1 VVLSNNRFVARD
13 VTKLVFIFLVDECSV
28 TYDDYIRNDFLER
41 KINMAQSTVK
51 VKIQKFGN
59 FLSSMVLPNIGAFIA
74 WGLITA
80 LFIPTGFFPNES
92 LAKLVGPMVTYLL
105 PLLIGY
111 TGGKLVHDQRGGV
124 VGAIA
129 TMGVIVGA
137 PDTPMFLGA
146 MIMGP
151 LGGYVIKKF
160 DSVIE
165 GKIRAGFEM
174 LVNNFSAGILGGT
187 LAILAF
193 LGIGPA
199 VDGLTKLLVAGV
211 DWLIGAGLLP
221 LTSLLIEPAKIL
233 FLNNAINHGVLSPI
247 GLEQVQQTGQS
258 VLFLLEANPGPGLGV
273 LLAFMLFGR
282 GTAKQSAPG
291 AAIIHFLGGIHEI
304 YFPYVLMKPMLFLSV
319 ILGGMSGVFTLV
331 LLGGG
336 LSAPASP
343 GSILA
348 IAAVTP
354 PEGMKYLANF
364 AAVIVAAVVSFI
376 VSAIVLKSSKKQ
388 EDNIEEATKKMEEM
402 KGKKSS
408 VSGQI
413 SQQQGTLPGEVNK
426 IVFACDAGMGSSAMG
441 ASLLRKKVKEAGLD
455 IFVTNTAIS
464 NLPADAQVVIT
475 QEELTPRA
483 KNKLPDAYHISVDN
497 FLSSPEYDKLIG
509 SLQNDITEEQDELVE
524 DAEKEAVGVE
534 PQGDGDDDLLREE
547 NIFIGQEFQTKED
560 AIRFAGEALVKAGYV
575 EDSYVDAMIEREGIT
590 TTYMGNNVAIPHG
603 TEDAKK
609 AVIKSGFTVI
619 QVPGGVD
626 FNGEQAKLIFGIAGK
641 DGTHLEILSSIAVIC
656 SEQENVD
663 MMVQAKT
670 AKELKEI
677 INSN

>member
-1 VVLSNNRFVARD
+1 
-13 VTKLVFIFLVDECSV
+13 
-28 TYDDYIRNDFLER
+28 
-41 KINMAQSTVK
+41 MAQSTVK

-80 LFIPTGFFPNES
+80 LFIPDGLIPNES
-92 LAKLVGPMVTYLL
+92 LNKLVSPMVTYLL

-111 TGGKLVHDQRGGV
+111 TGGKLIHDQRGGV

-137 PDTPMFLGA
+137 PGTPMFLGA

-151 LGGYVIKKF
+151 LGAYVIKKF
-160 DSVIE
+160 DQLVD
-165 GKIRAGFEM
+165 GKIRSGFEM
-174 LVNNFSAGILGGT
+174 LVNNFSAGILGGI

-199 VDGLTKLLVAGV
+199 VNAFTQVLVHGV
-211 DWLIGAGLLP
+211 DWLIAAHLLP
-221 LTSLLIEPAKIL
+221 LTSILIEPAKIL
-233 FLNNAINHGVLSPI
+233 FLNNAINHGILSPI
-247 GLEQVQQTGQS
+247 GLEQVQQTGKS

-273 LLAFMLFGR
+273 LLAYMFFSR

-291 AAIIHFLGGIHEI
+291 AAIIHFFGGIHEI
-304 YFPYVLMKPMLFLSV
+304 YFPYVLMKPALLLSV
-319 ILGGMSGVFTLV
+319 ILGGMSGVLTLV

-336 LSAPASP
+336 LASPASP
-343 GSILA
+343 GSVIA
-348 IAAVTP
+348 IGLVTP
-354 PEGMKYLANF
+354 TGDVGAYIANF
-364 AAVIVAAVVSFI
+364 AAIIVAAVVSFL
-376 VSAIVLKSSKKQ
+376 VSAIILKSSKK
-388 EDNIEEATKKMEEM
+388 DDGNIEDATKKMEDM

-408 VSGQI
+408 VAGHFNQQSNGQ
-413 SQQQGTLPGEVNK
+413 LPENVNK
-426 IVFACDAGMGSSAMG
+426 IIFACDAGMGSSAMG
-441 ASLLRKKVKEAGLD
+441 ASLLRKKVKEAG
-455 IFVTNTAIS
+455 IEGVTVTNTAIS

-483 KNKLPDAYHISVDN
+483 QGKLPSAYHISVDN

-509 SLQNDITEEQDELVE
+509 SLQADVTPAQEELVE
-524 DAEKEAVGVE
+524 EAEAPVDA
-534 PQGDGDDDLLREE
+534 PDSGDDDLLLEE
-547 NIFIGQEFQTKED
+547 NIFLNQSFATKEE
-560 AIRFAGEALVKAGYV
+560 AIRFAGEALAKAGYV
-575 EDSYVDAMIEREGIT
+575 EDSYVDAMIDREGIT

-603 TEDAKK
+603 TEEAKR
-609 AVIKSGFTVI
+609 AVLKSGFTII
-619 QVPGGVD
+619 QVPDGVD
-626 FNGEQAKLIFGIAGK
+626 FNGEKAKLIFGIAGK

-663 MMVQAKT
+663 KMVLASS
-670 AKELKEI
+670 AKEIKDI

>member
-1 VVLSNNRFVARD
+1 
-13 VTKLVFIFLVDECSV
+13 
-28 TYDDYIRNDFLER
+28 
-41 KINMAQSTVK
+41 MAQSTVK

-80 LFIPTGFFPNES
+80 LFIPDGLIPSES

-111 TGGKLVHDQRGGV
+111 TGGKLIHDQRGGV

-151 LGGYVIKKF
+151 LGAYVIKKF
-160 DSVIE
+160 DQLID
-165 GKIRAGFEM
+165 GKIRSGFEM
-174 LVNNFSAGILGGT
+174 LVNNFSAGILGGI

-199 VDGLTKLLVAGV
+199 VNAFTQVLVHGV
-211 DWLIGAGLLP
+211 DWLIAAHLLP
-221 LTSLLIEPAKIL
+221 LTSILIEPAKIL
-233 FLNNAINHGVLSPI
+233 FLNNAINHGILSPI
-247 GLEQVQQTGQS
+247 GLEQVQQTGKS

-273 LLAFMLFGR
+273 LLAYMFFSR

-291 AAIIHFLGGIHEI
+291 AAIIHFFGGIHEI
-304 YFPYVLMKPMLFLSV
+304 YFPYVLMKPALLLSV
-319 ILGGMSGVFTLV
+319 ILGGMSGVLTLV

-336 LSAPASP
+336 LASPASP
-343 GSILA
+343 GSVIA
-348 IAAVTP
+348 IGLVTP
-354 PEGMKYLANF
+354 TGDVGAYIANF
-364 AAVIVAAVVSFI
+364 AAIIVAAIVSFL
-376 VSAIVLKSSKKQ
+376 VSAIILKSSKK
-388 EDNIEEATKKMEEM
+388 DDGNIEEATKKMEDM

-408 VSGQI
+408 VAGHFNQQSNGQ
-413 SQQQGTLPGEVNK
+413 LPENVNK
-426 IVFACDAGMGSSAMG
+426 IIFACDAGMGSSAMG
-441 ASLLRKKVKEAGLD
+441 ASLLRKKVKEAG
-455 IFVTNTAIS
+455 IEGVTVTNTAIS

-483 KNKLPDAYHISVDN
+483 QSKLPSAYHISVDN

-509 SLQNDITEEQDELVE
+509 SLQADVTPAQEELVE
-524 DAEKEAVGVE
+524 EVEAPVDA
-534 PQGDGDDDLLREE
+534 PDSGDDDLLLEE
-547 NIFIGQEFQTKED
+547 NIFLNQSFATKEE
-560 AIRFAGEALVKAGYV
+560 AIRFAGEALAKAGYV
-575 EDSYVDAMIEREGIT
+575 EESYVDAMIDREGIT

-603 TEDAKK
+603 TEEAKR
-609 AVIKSGFTVI
+609 AVLKSGFTII
-619 QVPGGVD
+619 QVPEGVD
-626 FNGEQAKLIFGIAGK
+626 FNGEKAKLIFGIAGK

-663 MMVQAKT
+663 KMVLASS
-670 AKELKEI
+670 AKEIKDI

>member
-1 VVLSNNRFVARD
+1 
-13 VTKLVFIFLVDECSV
+13 
-28 TYDDYIRNDFLER
+28 
-41 KINMAQSTVK
+41 MAQSTVK

-80 LFIPTGFFPNES
+80 LFIPDGLIPSES

-111 TGGKLVHDQRGGV
+111 TGGKLIHDQRGGV

-151 LGGYVIKKF
+151 LGAYVIKKF
-160 DSVIE
+160 DQLVD
-165 GKIRAGFEM
+165 GKIRSGFEM
-174 LVNNFSAGILGGT
+174 LVNNFSAGILGGI

-199 VDGLTKLLVAGV
+199 VNAFTQVLVHGV
-211 DWLIGAGLLP
+211 DWLIAAHLLP
-221 LTSLLIEPAKIL
+221 LTSILIEPAKIL
-233 FLNNAINHGVLSPI
+233 FLNNAINHGILSPI
-247 GLEQVQQTGQS
+247 GLEQVQQTGKS

-273 LLAFMLFGR
+273 LLAYMFFSR

-291 AAIIHFLGGIHEI
+291 AAIIHFFGGIHEI
-304 YFPYVLMKPMLFLSV
+304 YFPYVLMKPALLLSV
-319 ILGGMSGVFTLV
+319 IFGGMSGVLTLV

-336 LSAPASP
+336 LASPASP
-343 GSILA
+343 GSVIA
-348 IAAVTP
+348 IGLVTP
-354 PEGMKYLANF
+354 TGDVGAYIANF
-364 AAVIVAAVVSFI
+364 AAIIVAAVVSFL
-376 VSAIVLKSSKKQ
+376 VSAIILKSSKK
-388 EDNIEEATKKMEEM
+388 DDGNIEDATKKMEDM

-408 VSGQI
+408 VAGHFNQQSNGQ
-413 SQQQGTLPGEVNK
+413 LPENVNK
-426 IVFACDAGMGSSAMG
+426 IIFACDAGMGSSAMG
-441 ASLLRKKVKEAGLD
+441 ASLLRKKVKEAG
-455 IFVTNTAIS
+455 IEGVTVTNTAIS

-483 KNKLPDAYHISVDN
+483 QSKLPNAYHISVDN

-509 SLQNDITEEQDELVE
+509 SLQADVTPAQEELVE
-524 DAEKEAVGVE
+524 EAEAPVDAPDSGN
-534 PQGDGDDDLLREE
+534 DDLLLEE
-547 NIFIGQEFQTKED
+547 NIFLNQSFATKEE
-560 AIRFAGEALVKAGYV
+560 AIRFAGEALAKAGYV
-575 EDSYVDAMIEREGIT
+575 EDSYVDAMIDREGIT

-603 TEDAKK
+603 TEEAKR
-609 AVIKSGFTVI
+609 AVLKSGFTII
-619 QVPGGVD
+619 QVPEGVD
-626 FNGEQAKLIFGIAGK
+626 FNGEKAKLIFGIAGK

-663 MMVQAKT
+663 KMVLASS
-670 AKELKEI
+670 AKEIKDI

>member
-1 VVLSNNRFVARD
+1 MREV
-13 VTKLVFIFLVDECSV
+13 
-28 TYDDYIRNDFLER
+28 
-41 KINMAQSTVK
+41 AQSNMK
-51 VKIQKFGN
+51 VAVQKFGN

-146 MIMGP
+146 MVMGP
-151 LGGYVIKKF
+151 LGAYVIKKF
-160 DSVIE
+160 DQMIE

-174 LVNNFSAGILGGT
+174 LVNNFSAGILGGI

-193 LGIGPA
+193 LGVGPA
-199 VDGLTKLLVAGV
+199 VDAFTNLLVSGV
-211 DWLIGAGLLP
+211 DWLVAAGLLP
-221 LTSLLIEPAKIL
+221 LTSILIEPAKIL

-247 GLEQVQQTGQS
+247 GLEQVQQGGKS
-258 VLFLLEANPGPGLGV
+258 ILFLLEANPGPGLGI
-273 LLAFMLFGR
+273 LLAFMFFGK
-282 GTAKQSAPG
+282 GTAKQSASG
-291 AAIIHFLGGIHEI
+291 AGIIHFFGGIHEI
-304 YFPYVLMKPMLFLSV
+304 YFPYVLMKPMLFVSV

-336 LSAPASP
+336 LVSPASP

-348 IAAVTP
+348 ITAVTP
-354 PEGMKYLANF
+354 PEGLAYLANF
-364 AAVIVAAVVSFI
+364 AAVLVAAAVSFI
-376 VSAIVLKSSKKQ
+376 VSAIVLKSSKTTD
-388 EDNIEEATKKMEEM
+388 EDIEGATKKMQEM

-408 VSGQI
+408 VAGQV
-413 SQQQGTLPGEVNK
+413 SQGTMPEEVNK

-441 ASLLRKKVKEAGLD
+441 ASLLRKKVKAASLD
-455 IFVTNTAIS
+455 VSVTNTSIS
-464 NLPADAQVVIT
+464 NLPSDAQVVIT

-483 KNKLPDAYHISVDN
+483 KNKLPNAYHISVDN
-497 FLSSPEYDKLIG
+497 FLSSPEYDKLIA
-509 SLQNDITEEQDELVE
+509 SLQDGITDEQAEVVE
-524 DAEKEAVGVE
+524 DAEEEAVNAE
-534 PQGDGDDDLLREE
+534 PNADHDDDLLLEE
-547 NIFIGQEFQTKED
+547 NIFMNQEFATKEE

-575 EDSYVDAMIEREGIT
+575 EESYVDAMIDREGIT
-590 TTYMGNNVAIPHG
+590 STYMGNNVAIPHG

-609 AVIKSGFTVI
+609 AVIKSGFTVV
-619 QVPGGVD
+619 QVPNGVD
-626 FNGEQAKLIFGIAGK
+626 FNGEKAKMIFGIAGK
-641 DGTHLEILSSIAVIC
+641 DGTHLEILSGIAVVC

-663 MMVQAKT
+663 KMVQAKS
-670 AKELKEI
+670 AKELKDI

>member
-1 VVLSNNRFVARD
+1 
-13 VTKLVFIFLVDECSV
+13 
-28 TYDDYIRNDFLER
+28 
-41 KINMAQSTVK
+41 MAQSTVK

-92 LAKLVGPMVTYLL
+92 LAKLVGPMVTFLL

-151 LGGYVIKKF
+151 LGGYFIKKF
-160 DSVIE
+160 DSAIE

-174 LVNNFSAGILGGT
+174 LVNNFSAGILGGI

-258 VLFLLEANPGPGLGV
+258 LLFLLEANPGPGLGV

-364 AAVIVAAVVSFI
+364 AAVIVAAVVSFL

-388 EDNIEEATKKMEEM
+388 EDDIEEATKKMEAM

-413 SQQQGTLPGEVNK
+413 NQQQGTLPGEVNK

-483 KNKLPDAYHISVDN
+483 KNKLPDAHHISVDN

-524 DAEKEAVGVE
+524 EAEKEAVGVE
-534 PQGDGDDDLLREE
+534 PQRDGDNDLLREE
-547 NIFIGQEFQTKED
+547 NIFIGQEFKTKEE

-619 QVPGGVD
+619 QVPDGVD

-663 MMVQAKT
+663 RMVQAKT
-670 AKELKEI
+670 AKELKDI

>member
-1 VVLSNNRFVARD
+1 MREV
-13 VTKLVFIFLVDECSV
+13 
-28 TYDDYIRNDFLER
+28 
-41 KINMAQSTVK
+41 AQSNMK
-51 VKIQKFGN
+51 VAVQKFGN

-146 MIMGP
+146 MVMGP
-151 LGGYVIKKF
+151 LGAYVIKKF
-160 DSVIE
+160 DGLIE

-174 LVNNFSAGILGGT
+174 LVNNFSAGILGGI

-193 LGIGPA
+193 LGVGPA
-199 VDGLTKLLVAGV
+199 VDAFTSLLVEGV
-211 DWLIGAGLLP
+211 DWLVGAGLLP
-221 LTSLLIEPAKIL
+221 LTSILIEPAKIL

-247 GLEQVQQTGQS
+247 GLEQVQQGGKS
-258 VLFLLEANPGPGLGV
+258 ILFLLEANPGPGLGV

-304 YFPYVLMKPMLFLSV
+304 YFPYVLMKPMLFVSV

-336 LSAPASP
+336 LVSPASP
-343 GSILA
+343 GSIIA
-348 IAAVTP
+348 ITAVTP
-354 PEGMKYLANF
+354 PEGMAYLANF
-364 AAVIVAAVVSFI
+364 AAVIVAAAVSFI
-376 VSAIVLKSSKKQ
+376 VSAIILKSSKATD
-388 EDNIEEATKKMEEM
+388 EDIEGATKKMQEM

-408 VSGQI
+408 VAGHVSG
-413 SQQQGTLPGEVNK
+413 QGTLPEEVNK

-441 ASLLRKKVKEAGLD
+441 ASLLRKKVKAANLD
-455 IFVTNTAIS
+455 VSVTNTSIS
-464 NLPADAQVVIT
+464 NLPSDAQVVIT

-483 KNKLPDAYHISVDN
+483 KNKLPNAYHISVDN
-497 FLSSPEYDKLIG
+497 FLSSPEYDKLIA
-509 SLQNDITEEQDELVE
+509 SLQDGITDEQAEVVEE
-524 DAEKEAVGVE
+524 AEEEAVNAE
-534 PQGDGDDDLLREE
+534 PNADHDDDLLLEE
-547 NIFIGQEFQTKED
+547 NIFMNQEFATKEE

-575 EDSYVDAMIEREGIT
+575 EESYVDAMIDREGIT
-590 TTYMGNNVAIPHG
+590 STYMGNNVAIPHG

-619 QVPGGVD
+619 QVPNGVD
-626 FNGEQAKLIFGIAGK
+626 FNGEKAKMIFGIAGK
-641 DGTHLEILSSIAVIC
+641 DGTHLEILSGIAVVC

-663 MMVQAKT
+663 QMVLAKS
-670 AKELKEI
+670 AKELKDI